1 MVIKSKMRDVDHTNF
16 KVEDVVVGDEVC
28 RYNMRLN
35 QRMTTEVKQYVYTEV
50 HIHLLSDMQTGHSG
64 AAHHGQ

>member
-16 KVEDVVVGDEVC
+16 KVEDVVVGDEVR

-64 AAHHGQ
+64 SAHHGQ

>member
-16 KVEDVVVGDEVC
+16 KVEDVVVGDEVR

-35 QRMTTEVKQYVYTEV
+35 QRMTTEVKQYAYTEV
-50 HIHLLSDMQTGHSG
+50 HIHVLSGMQTGHSG
-64 AAHHGQ
+64 SAHHGQ

>member
-28 RYNMRLN
+28 RYNM
-35 QRMTTEVKQYVYTEV
+35 MTTEVKQYVYTEV